1 MFINLRTGRKV
12 IFKTILH
19 KVKGV
24 KNGKGIRRI
33 SQRVGGFRLMVTTRS
48 EALHMVAILMRYI
61 SKKESLKM
69 LKDMNEE
76 VANKTD
82 NKSLRDSIKLVLNYL
97 K

>member
-1 MFINLRTGRKV
+1 
-12 IFKTILH
+12 
-19 KVKGV
+19 
-24 KNGKGIRRI
+24 
-33 SQRVGGFRLMVTTRS
+33 MVTTRS